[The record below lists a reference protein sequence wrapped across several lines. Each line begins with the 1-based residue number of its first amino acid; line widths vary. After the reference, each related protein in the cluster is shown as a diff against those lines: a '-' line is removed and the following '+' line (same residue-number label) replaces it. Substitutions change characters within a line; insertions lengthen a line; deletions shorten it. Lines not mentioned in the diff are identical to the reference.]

1 MLFPGERRPGDI
13 AAEIKP
19 VEEEIKDLSSVTTE
33 QPMIIAD
40 DLSQQSLDVYGAMG
54 VYGTAPYAN
63 APISNVYSASE
74 IIQSDLNLF
83 ENNGESIV
91 EDVVVTEVK
100 IPDVEGIK
108 DEHKDELDDLA
119 LLGIDADDLAA
130 QFL

>member
-1 MLFPGERRPGDI
+1 M
-13 AAEIKP
+13 
-19 VEEEIKDLSSVTTE
+19 TTE

-63 APISNVYSASE
+63 APISNVYSVND
-74 IIQSDLNLF
+74 IVQNDLLNPF
-83 ENNGESIV
+83 GENNGETIV
-91 EDVVVTEVK
+91 EDVIVTEVK

>member
-1 MLFPGERRPGDI
+1 M
-13 AAEIKP
+13 
-19 VEEEIKDLSSVTTE
+19 TTE

-54 VYGTAPYAN
+54 VYGTAPYIN
-63 APISNVYSASE
+63 VPISNVYSASE
-74 IIQSDLNLF
+74 IIQSDLNPF
-83 ENNGESIV
+83 ENNGETVV
-91 EDVVVTEVK
+91 EDVIVTEVK

>member
-1 MLFPGERRPGDI
+1 MLFPGERRPGDV
-13 AAEIKP
+13 AAEVKP

-40 DLSQQSLDVYGAMG
+40 DLSQQSLDVYGA
-54 VYGTAPYAN
+54 YAAPYAN
-63 APISNVYSASE
+63 APSSNVYSGNE
-74 IIQSDLNLF
+74 IVQNDLNPF
-83 ENNGESIV
+83 ESSETVVDEVIV
-91 EDVVVTEVK
+91 AEVK
-100 IPDVEGIK
+100 IPDVEEVK